1 MNHGMAAI
9 RVLVLGD
16 EPDLAESLAHI
27 LPRRGP
33 VWVEGPVDPAR
44 AAAAFDAGE
53 ADLALVDVDR
63 PDGIACIELVRSASE
78 RAVVLG
84 LIGDESADVLV
95 GALVAGARGVVARQA
110 PAPQLLRSMHR
121 AVAGELVIPE
131 RDLHRVVGSLH
142 RAVPDI
148 GDHARIASLTPRETE
163 ILLALTEGLSTSEMA
178 KRLGIR
184 VMTVQSHVKNLLAK
198 LGVHSKV
205 EAVTFAWR
213 VGVTASSRSA

>member
-9 RVLVLGD
+9 RALVLGD
-16 EPDLAESLAHI
+16 GPDLAESLAHI

-33 VWVEGPVDPAR
+33 VRVVGPVDAR
-44 AAAAFDAGE
+44 QAAAAFDAGE

-63 PDGIACIELVRSASE
+63 PDGIASIELLRSVSD

-84 LIGDESADVLV
+84 LIEDDSADLLV
-95 GALVAGARGVVARQA
+95 SALVAGACGVVPRRLA
-110 PAPQLLRSMHR
+110 PAQLLRAMHR
-121 AVAGELVIPE
+121 AMAGELVIPE

-148 GDHARIASLTPRETE
+148 GDHARIESLTRRETE
-163 ILLALTEGLSTSEMA
+163 ILLALTEGLSTSEIA
-178 KRLGIR
+178 KRLDIR

-213 VGVTASSRSA
+213 LGVSASSRSA